1 MLECVASAVHRV
13 VWYVRLKLYWV
24 ALARIR
30 DLGITVACALTWNV

>member
-1 MLECVASAVHRV
+1 MLECMASAVHTV

-30 DLGITVACALTWNV
+30 DLGITVAWILQK